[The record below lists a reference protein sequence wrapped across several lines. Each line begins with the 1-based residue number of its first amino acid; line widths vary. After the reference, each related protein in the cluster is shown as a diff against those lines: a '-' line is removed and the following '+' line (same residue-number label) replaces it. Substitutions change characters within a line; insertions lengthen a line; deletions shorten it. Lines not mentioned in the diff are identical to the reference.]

1 MRISLVLLLTA
12 TLATAA
18 AAQSKSRVYTGVIS
32 ESMCGSSHTSMG
44 MGPDPKC
51 IVECVRVDKTV
62 KYVLLDGRTS
72 YILSDQQT
80 PERFAAKRV
89 KVTGV
94 HYAKTNILKV
104 EKIEAVD

>member
-1 MRISLVLLLTA
+1 MRIPLVLLLTV

-32 ESMCGSSHTSMG
+32 ESMWGSSHPSMG

-62 KYVLLDGRTS
+62 KYVLLDGKTS

-104 EKIEAVD
+104 ERIEEVK